1 MVTVHNV
8 MALEVLFKTQP
19 PSLRH
24 NLVRWRPREALY
36 QVRGSIQGTGRLA
49 RRVCG
54 VCGWLV
60 CSHISNDRD
69 AQLNSFKPAAL
80 VQL

>member
-36 QVRGSIQGTGRLA
+36 QVGGPSREQE
-49 RRVCG
+49 
-54 VCGWLV
+54 GWPGGCAVFVAGL
-60 CSHISNDRD
+60 CAHTFQMIEMHG
-69 AQLNSFKPAAL
+69 
-80 VQL
+80 